1 MDDGVSV
8 DKKKLREYRS
18 LKSELGE
25 LGDRLA
31 ELQDRRAT
39 AVKLTMLPKGGGV
52 KDLADDVAKMDELIR
67 SWHAKNDALL
77 DTLHEIERSIDA
89 VDNST
94 ERRLLSLRY
103 IDGYSWGD
111 IARIMDYSEQMVYV
125 IHGHALQS
133 LQKLE

>member
-1 MDDGVSV
+1 M
-8 DKKKLREYRS
+8 DKKKLREYRL
-18 LKSELGE
+18 LKRELGE

-39 AVKLTMLPKGGGV
+39 AVKLTMLPKGSEV

-67 SWHAKNDALL
+67 SWHAKNDTLL
-77 DTLHEIERSIDA
+77 DTLREIERSIDA
-89 VDNST
+89 VSNST

-133 LQKLE
+133 LQKIE